1 MFYDDEFNEEELN
14 EDLEEEISED
24 EESED
29 VFEEETEDEDL
40 EDEDIFEEEEE
51 ESEEDNENNEN
62 ESSNDFQRIIDRRI
76 ARERSK
82 NEKKLAEYEPLLHT
96 IKEAYGIEGD
106 MSVSEINEK
115 LKSFYEENGQSISD
129 YKPRENKRD
138 AEILAEAEA
147 RDIIEAGNDELL
159 EEYNRLRSRE
169 NLNYREQIV
178 FNKLEG
184 ELAIKGAEIE
194 LSKNGKDPKILRDKD
209 FMDFASKYRNDIS
222 ILDIYNDYQRFFS
235 KEEETEKKGYKP
247 AGSVKENKKDSKGI
261 KDFYTPDEVDELTEE
276 DFDKYP
282 ELLDIVNRSMEKWK

>member
-1 MFYDDEFNEEELN
+1 MFYDDEFNKEELN

-29 VFEEETEDEDL
+29 VFEEETEDEDS

-51 ESEEDNENNEN
+51 DSEEDNENNEN

-159 EEYNRLRSRE
+159 EEYNRLRNRGD
-169 NLNYREQIV
+169 LNYREQIV

-194 LSKNGKDPKILRDKD
+194 LSKSGKDPKILRDKD
-209 FMDFASKYRNDIS
+209 FMDFAGRYRNDIS
-222 ILDIYNDYQRFFS
+222 ILDIYNDYERFFGR
-235 KEEETEKKGYKP
+235 EEEAEKKGYKP
-247 AGSVKENKKDSKGI
+247 AGSVKDNKKDNKGI
-261 KDFYTPDEVDELTEE
+261 KDFYTPDEVDELTDE